1 MGLLKKIQEKV
12 MLRMVVADEIKLLR
26 QVGILDDTSW
36 KWCARH
42 YNLKRDPKDIKEKKK
57 C

>member
-1 MGLLKKIQEKV
+1 MGLLKKIHEKV
-12 MLRMVVADEIKLLR
+12 RHKLVVADEMKLLR
-26 QVGILDDTSW
+26 RVGILDDASW